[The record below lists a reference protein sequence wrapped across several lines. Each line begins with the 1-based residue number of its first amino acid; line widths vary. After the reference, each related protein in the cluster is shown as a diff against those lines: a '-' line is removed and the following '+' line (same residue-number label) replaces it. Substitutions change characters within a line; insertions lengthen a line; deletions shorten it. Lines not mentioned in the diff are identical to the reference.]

1 MPDSTAPTPA
11 AQLLSRAIAEGRD
24 LARAPGTTIGRSQVW
39 IMKAR
44 ASLAKIYGNDS
55 PEVEFWCPR
64 QSADPPTMTPQE
76 KIASRLPSLDRLLT
90 SLAVPANPRVFIGH
104 GRSAEWLKLRIFLTD
119 TLRVRCDEFNIE
131 PTAGLQTA
139 SRIATMLASAHM
151 AFLVMTAEDEHA
163 DGTLHARE
171 NVIHEIGLFQAKLGA
186 ERAIVMLEAG
196 CSRFSNLD
204 GLTTIN
210 FPRADL
216 LARSEDIRRVMQ
228 RERALPA
235 VA

>member
-1 MPDSTAPTPA
+1 
-11 AQLLSRAIAEGRD
+11 
-24 LARAPGTTIGRSQVW
+24 
-39 IMKAR
+39 MKAR
-44 ASLAKIYGNDS
+44 ASLAKIYGSDTA
-55 PEVEFWCPR
+55 EVEFWCPR
-64 QSADPPTMTPQE
+64 QSTDPTSITPQE
-76 KIASRLPSLDRLLT
+76 KIASRLPSLERLLT
-90 SLAVPANPRVFIGH
+90 ALVVPANPRVFIGH

-119 TLRVRCDEFNIE
+119 TLQVRCDEFNIE

-139 SRIATMLASAHM
+139 NRIATMLASAQM

-163 DGTLHARE
+163 DGTMHARE

-210 FPRADL
+210 FPRSDL
-216 LARSEDIRRVMQ
+216 LARSEDIRRVML
-228 RERALPA
+228 RERAIPA